1 MLSGFIEELR
11 LHYSG
16 PRISTFSD
24 NLISAQTHI
33 SETKETELGRVLGPF
48 SKKNPISTLQ
58 VSPIGLVPKS
68 SGEWRLITH
77 LSYPENDSV
86 NDFIDPQICSVKYLS
101 FDKVVDMVSG
111 LGKSALCGKMDISQA
126 FRLLVV
132 HPGDFDLLAIYFDE
146 HYYIYYIDKCMPM
159 GCSLSCAVFEKLAT
173 FLQTG
178 QV

>member
-1 MLSGFIEELR
+1 
-11 LHYSG
+11 
-16 PRISTFSD
+16 
-24 NLISAQTHI
+24 
-33 SETKETELGRVLGPF
+33 VLGPF
-48 SKKNPISTLQ
+48 SQKNISTLQ

-77 LSYPENDSV
+77 LSFPENDSV

-146 HYYIYYIDKCMPM
+146 HY
-159 GCSLSCAVFEKLAT
+159 
-173 FLQTG
+173 
-178 QV
+178 

>member
-1 MLSGFIEELR
+1 MIYIPCLGSIFPECLALFPPKKTFLR
-11 LHYSG
+11 
-16 PRISTFSD
+16 
-24 NLISAQTHI
+24 
-33 SETKETELGRVLGPF
+33 
-48 SKKNPISTLQ
+48 SKFRQLA
-58 VSPIGLVPKS
+58 LVPKS

-146 HYYIYYIDKCMPM
+146 HYYIDKCMPM
-159 GCSLSCAVFEKLAT
+159 GCSLSCAIFEKLAT